1 MEIFYLTSFGHHVEF
16 QLTGA
21 ILEFHQTVVTITNI

>member
-1 MEIFYLTSFGHHVEF
+1 MEILYLSSVDHHVDF

-21 ILEFHQTVVTITNI
+21 ILEFHQRIITITNI